1 MMKSIYNFSAGP
13 AILHPSVVKATSDA
27 TIEFQDTGMSLM
39 EMSHRSQPVVD
50 MVSETE
56 NLVRKLLKLTDN
68 YKVLFLQGGA
78 SLQFCMVPMNLLG
91 EDQSADYT
99 NTGTWSQKAI
109 NEAKIYGKVNVISSS
124 KHSNYNYI
132 PKELNQSDNSQYLH
146 LTSNNTIFGTQ
157 WNRFPT
163 PLRKG
168 GYLVAD
174 MSSDIFSRE
183 FDIKD
188 FGLIYA
194 GAQKNIGP
202 AGVTL
207 VIIKE
212 SILQSVTR
220 NIPTM
225 MQYQTHINKESMF
238 NTPPVMS
245 IYAVNQSL
253 HWLDSIGGVSNMEIK
268 NKRKAKKLY
277 DEIERNSL
285 FKCPV
290 HEDDRSIMNVP
301 FVFNDELNEASFL
314 DYCADRGLYTLKGH
328 RSVGGFRASIY
339 NAMPEEGVDALID
352 AMWDY
357 EKKF

>member
-91 EDQSADYT
+91 EDQTADYT

-132 PKELNQSDNSQYLH
+132 PKELNHSDNAQYLH

-157 WNRFPT
+157 WESFPSLSI
-163 PLRKG
+163 P
-168 GYLVAD
+168 LVAD
-174 MSSDIFSRE
+174 MSSDILCRPLP
-183 FDIKD
+183 IND
-188 FGLIYA
+188 FGLIFA
-194 GAQKNIGP
+194 KIHVSVLWGAHLSPARTNI
-202 AGVTL
+202 TYITFYL
-207 VIIKE
+207 
-212 SILQSVTR
+212 TC
-220 NIPTM
+220 
-225 MQYQTHINKESMF
+225 
-238 NTPPVMS
+238 
-245 IYAVNQSL
+245 
-253 HWLDSIGGVSNMEIK
+253 
-268 NKRKAKKLY
+268 RK
-277 DEIERNSL
+277 
-285 FKCPV
+285 
-290 HEDDRSIMNVP
+290 
-301 FVFNDELNEASFL
+301 
-314 DYCADRGLYTLKGH
+314 
-328 RSVGGFRASIY
+328 
-339 NAMPEEGVDALID
+339 
-352 AMWDY
+352 
-357 EKKF
+357 